1 MRKFGRM
8 FRSGLVRDV
17 VAPLT
22 DYEKTNN
29 DTQYYHV
36 NSGSL
41 VIPKPHVKKVQD
53 FLKREGLQLTTQ
65 RKAVSPVPVKLVV
78 GELIIDRQDKDIQ
91 QRVINFLKDNNIHL
105 PNT

>member
-17 VAPLT
+17 VPPLT
-22 DYEKTNN
+22 RYEQTNN

-53 FLKREGLQLTTQ
+53 FLKREGLRLTTQ
-65 RKAVSPVPVKLVV
+65 SNSISPTPVKLVY

-91 QRVINFLKDNNIHL
+91 QKVITFLKANNIHL